1 MRGEELQRLSV
12 EQLQELEKTLESGLG
27 SVLKTKSQKILDE
40 ISGLERKRT
49 QLIEENSRLKEQL
62 QVTRMS
68 RMETQLGAD
77 PEFVYEEGQSSESV
91 TNTSYPRPSTDTDDC
106 SDTSLRLGLPLFS
119 SK

>member
-1 MRGEELQRLSV
+1 
-12 EQLQELEKTLESGLG
+12 
-27 SVLKTKSQKILDE
+27 
-40 ISGLERKRT
+40 
-49 QLIEENSRLKEQL
+49 
-62 QVTRMS
+62 MS